1 MGAPLDD
8 LGDAPPELGLA
19 LGVAAQALDVVVLG
33 LLLHVGLVVGEGLE
47 VGGGVALGA
56 GRVGGV
62 RGVCGV
68 MFNCFVLF
76 SLAKKIVYFFK
87 MKQCVNLLK
96 SKLCLGFVFAIC
108 YSLFKEY
115 Q

>member
-19 LGVAAQALDVVVLG
+19 LGVAAEALDVVVLG

-62 RGVCGV
+62 GGVCGE

-76 SLAKKIVYFFK
+76 SLARKFVYIFFLNEVLR
-87 MKQCVNLLK
+87 QF
-96 SKLCLGFVFAIC
+96 S
-108 YSLFKEY
+108 
-115 Q
+115 